1 MQKTGDAK
9 KPSLGKA
16 IIKPWNP
23 AKAHRYI
30 VLVFF
35 VISWVLYGNTLW
47 NKYSID
53 DNFVTGPENQLVR
66 QGIKAIPAIF
76 TTPYYLQTGNL
87 GSSSADYRPVV
98 KLTFAIE
105 YQLTGK
111 DRPMLSHAIN
121 VLLYFFLASLLFL
134 ILRRILKE
142 VNILFPFLI
151 TLVFM
156 VHPVHTEV
164 VASLKNRDE
173 MLAFICGLGTLHFL
187 LNWTEKKRIRDLLL
201 ACLVFIIGYLSK
213 SSILPFLAI
222 YPLVLWFFTG
232 MKPRKFLWV
241 FLVLLAVTL
250 MAHFIPRLFLIHV
263 DRVRSFIE
271 NPLYFEKNFWI
282 RTGTGMTTLLF
293 YLLILFY
300 PNPLI
305 FYYGYDMIPVTGW
318 GNLWVIL
325 SFLIHAILLLIAL
338 VLFRK
343 KHILS
348 FAILYYL
355 VAISMYSNIVSPAV
369 GIVAER
375 FVFNASVGFAIAV
388 VWLIF
393 RIFRTDPRSLTIEL
407 NERIKILGIVFAIV
421 VPFAMLTINRNKAW
435 HDLFRLYKTD
445 IVHMKRSVKGNLQY
459 AGYLTNRVFRDPNFQ
474 QYGNVPALLSQTII
488 NHYNV
493 ALKLYPDD
501 YKSLNELGSVY
512 VSFAGKPDSAILA
525 FKKAIR
531 LDPDQ
536 QSAWVNLGFAYRK
549 KQEFDSALYC
559 YNKILSINPG
569 EIKAHFAIA
578 DLYFER
584 GDLQQAVRI
593 NQEVMEKFPGSELPY
608 INIGRYLMMAGDT
621 AASIQYF

>member
-1 MQKTGDAK
+1 MTSSKKKGKTVPLQKTGDAK

-98 KLTFAIE
+98 KLTFALE

-201 ACLVFIIGYLSK
+201 ACLVFITVYLSK
-213 SSILPFLAI
+213 SSILLFLAI
-222 YPLVLWFFTG
+222 YPLVLWLFTG

-271 NPLYFEKNFWI
+271 NPLYF
-282 RTGTGMTTLLF
+282 
-293 YLLILFY
+293 
-300 PNPLI
+300 
-305 FYYGYDMIPVTGW
+305 
-318 GNLWVIL
+318 
-325 SFLIHAILLLIAL
+325 
-338 VLFRK
+338 
-343 KHILS
+343 
-348 FAILYYL
+348 
-355 VAISMYSNIVSPAV
+355 
-369 GIVAER
+369 
-375 FVFNASVGFAIAV
+375 
-388 VWLIF
+388 
-393 RIFRTDPRSLTIEL
+393 
-407 NERIKILGIVFAIV
+407 
-421 VPFAMLTINRNKAW
+421 
-435 HDLFRLYKTD
+435 
-445 IVHMKRSVKGNLQY
+445 
-459 AGYLTNRVFRDPNFQ
+459 
-474 QYGNVPALLSQTII
+474 
-488 NHYNV
+488 
-493 ALKLYPDD
+493 
-501 YKSLNELGSVY
+501 
-512 VSFAGKPDSAILA
+512 
-525 FKKAIR
+525 
-531 LDPDQ
+531 
-536 QSAWVNLGFAYRK
+536 
-549 KQEFDSALYC
+549 
-559 YNKILSINPG
+559 
-569 EIKAHFAIA
+569 
-578 DLYFER
+578 
-584 GDLQQAVRI
+584 
-593 NQEVMEKFPGSELPY
+593 
-608 INIGRYLMMAGDT
+608 
-621 AASIQYF
+621 